1 MVRRSLALAALSL
14 CSLPASALANPSFAV
29 DVAAQGVPGNL
40 PSKVTHRLTMTAA
53 AAPEALTLATTG
65 PMTVSGANVAVGE
78 PRAVSATFNCGT
90 KWSRHHGAR
99 DLSGRF
105 FLDLTLAPGATAVV
119 ETVTAYA
126 AAPWA
131 SDTLDAVW
139 DITPAQGSPFFI
151 TSTAPDYQGGMGVR
165 LDFTLV
171 RRSAGAYAVA
181 GTTDRDMSSGRV
193 ELWGYAPGANRARR
207 LASVRVRDGVWSV
220 PNLRPSR
227 TGRWEFYARY
237 KSSGR
242 TYADDVSECG
252 TIMRIR

>member
-1 MVRRSLALAALSL
+1 MLRRLALVALILCALPSSAA
-14 CSLPASALANPSFAV
+14 ANPSFAV
-29 DVAAQGVPGNL
+29 DVAAEGVSGNL

-53 AAPEALTLATTG
+53 AVPEALTVATTG
-65 PMTVSGANVAVGE
+65 RMSVSGANVAVGE
-78 PRAVSATFNCGT
+78 QRAVSATFNCGT
-90 KWSRHHGAR
+90 KWSRPHGAR
-99 DLSGRF
+99 DLSTRF
-105 FLDLTLAPGATAVV
+105 IVDLTLSPGATAVV

-139 DITPAQGSPFFI
+139 DVTPAQGRDFTI
-151 TSTAPDYQGGMGVR
+151 TSTAPEYQGGMGVQ

-181 GTTDRDMSSGRV
+181 GTTDRDVSSGRV
-193 ELWGYAPGANRARR
+193 ELWGYAPGADRARR
-207 LASVRVRDGVWSV
+207 LASVRVRGGEWSV

-237 KSSGR
+237 RSAGR
-242 TYADDVSECG
+242 SYADDTSQCG
-252 TIMRIR
+252 TIRRIR

>member
-1 MVRRSLALAALSL
+1 
-14 CSLPASALANPSFAV
+14 
-29 DVAAQGVPGNL
+29 
-40 PSKVTHRLTMTAA
+40 
-53 AAPEALTLATTG
+53 
-65 PMTVSGANVAVGE
+65 MTVSGANVTVGE
-78 PRAVSATFNCGT
+78 PRAESATFNCGT

-105 FLDLTLAPGATAVV
+105 FVDLTLAPGATAVV

-193 ELWGYAPGANRARR
+193 ELWGYAPGVNRARR

>member
-1 MVRRSLALAALSL
+1 MVRRSLALAALSF
-14 CSLPASALANPSFAV
+14 CSLPASALGNPSFAV
-29 DVAAQGVPGNL
+29 DVAASGVPGNI
-40 PSKVTHRLTMTAA
+40 PAKVTHRLTMTAA
-53 AAPEALTLATTG
+53 AAPETLTLATSG
-65 PMTVSGANVAVGE
+65 RMTVSGANVAVGDL
-78 PRAVSATFNCGT
+78 RAVSATFNCGT
-90 KWSRHHGAR
+90 RWARPHGAR
-99 DLSGRF
+99 DLSTRF
-105 FLDLTLAPGATAVV
+105 MVDLTLAPGATAVV
-119 ETVTAYA
+119 ETVTAYT

-139 DITPAQGSPFFI
+139 DVEPAQGIPFSI

-181 GTTDRDMSSGRV
+181 GTTYRDMSSGRV
-193 ELWGYAPGANRARR
+193 ELWGYAPGVNRARR